1 MVVATVLAGDVI
13 GRLHSIK
20 GGSIQVHIPDLFTLW
35 SEAESVLFFLFFLA
49 VLVFSHGRI
58 IVDGGG
64 DEANW
69 GFS

>member
-1 MVVATVLAGDVI
+1 
-13 GRLHSIK
+13 
-20 GGSIQVHIPDLFTLW
+20 
-35 SEAESVLFFLFFLA
+35 ESVLFFLFFLA
-49 VLVFSHGRI
+49 ALVFGHGRI